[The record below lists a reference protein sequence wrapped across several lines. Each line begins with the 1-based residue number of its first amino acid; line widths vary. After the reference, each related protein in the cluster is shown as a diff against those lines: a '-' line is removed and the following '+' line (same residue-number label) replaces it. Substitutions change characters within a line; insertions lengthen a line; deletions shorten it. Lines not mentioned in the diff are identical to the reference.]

1 MSASRPRPTR
11 AIILAAMLAC
21 VVLAGLVLAIT
32 IGVPW
37 EQPAEVAAQ
46 PAGSA
51 EPEAQAAA
59 QGADAAEPAAEAGGS
74 AAGAEADQGDA
85 APTGGTAV
93 RAEAVESGQSSGQGA
108 SREPEQ
114 LTCTISIDCATV
126 LDHMDRLDEAKR
138 GLIPANGVIL
148 AETTMQ
154 ISEGDTVFDV
164 LVAATQGRIHMEHQ
178 YFPAYGAEYVE
189 GINNLYEFDC
199 GDGSGWMVFV
209 DGERLPV
216 GASSWELHG
225 GERIQWRYTCDLG
238 YDL

>member
-51 EPEAQAAA
+51 E
-59 QGADAAEPAAEAGGS
+59 AGGS

-93 RAEAVESGQSSGQGA
+93 RTEAVESGQSSGQGA